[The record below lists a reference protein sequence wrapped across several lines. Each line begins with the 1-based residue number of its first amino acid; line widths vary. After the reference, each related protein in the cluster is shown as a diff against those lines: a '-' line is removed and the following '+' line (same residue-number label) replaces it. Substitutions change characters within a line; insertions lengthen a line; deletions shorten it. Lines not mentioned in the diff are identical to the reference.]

1 MKINGVNLGNWLVLE
16 KWMNPTIFEGTKAD
30 DEYYLAHD
38 LEKTAY
44 KERMRIHRA
53 EYITERDF
61 MQMASWNINTVR
73 IPIPYF
79 IFGDREPFIGCINE
93 LDNAFGWAEKYG
105 IKILID
111 LHTVPFSQNG
121 LDNGGLSGV
130 CKWSTMPDEVD
141 FVLSVLERLADRYGH
156 RTGLFGIEVINEPMT
171 TRVWKLLNIQ
181 ERYPAR
187 DAEMAAG
194 SQPMSLEF
202 LFDFYDRAYDVIK
215 PKLADDKYIVYHD
228 GFEILEFEKFIARR
242 QYDNIILDTHQYLMV
257 GEAFGIEQSV
267 EGYRGYIEDTLLP
280 KIKKAKEN
288 VPVVTGEWSLFNSL
302 AAGGDT
308 NGGQNVL
315 QTGQTEVKEL
325 SKEKTKEIYQALS
338 EIQMNAWNQ
347 LDGHFYWNYKTLIDT
362 ANEQGWYGWDCWDL
376 GRAISQDWFPTELL
390 KK

>member
-1 MKINGVNLGNWLVLE
+1 
-16 KWMNPTIFEGTKAD
+16 
-30 DEYYLAHD
+30 
-38 LEKTAY
+38 
-44 KERMRIHRA
+44 
-53 EYITERDF
+53 
-61 MQMASWNINTVR
+61 
-73 IPIPYF
+73 
-79 IFGDREPFIGCINE
+79 
-93 LDNAFGWAEKYG
+93 
-105 IKILID
+105 
-111 LHTVPFSQNG
+111 VPFSQNG

-315 QTGQTEVKEL
+315 QTGKTEIKEL

-362 ANEQGWYGWDCWDL
+362 ANEQGWYGWYGWDCWDL